1 MNGRYGR
8 VLTVVVTVGSGL
20 AAGVFL
26 KTTRPVGEHAG
37 AADLA
42 GSGVSR

>member
-1 MNGRYGR
+1 MSGRYGR
-8 VLTVVVTVGSGL
+8 ALTVVVTVGSGL

-26 KTTRPVGEHAG
+26 RPVGEHAG